1 MKLHV
6 YAQTLKAEAEQI
18 KKENEGLLRAVQTG
32 EERYADA
39 LGWHHVKKYAGETQ
53 LQALEQLAEKI
64 RKKAEVFVII
74 GVGGSNNGARAAIEA
89 FAEGKG
95 PKIIYAGNSLA
106 PHAIN
111 KVLSEIKGKSVFIDC
126 IAKNFETLEPGVTFR
141 ILRQYLEK
149 EYGEEAGKRIITTGT
164 PGSSLEQFSRENGY
178 TFLEF
183 PKDVGGRY
191 SVLTN
196 VGLLPMAVA
205 GIDIR
210 SLVKGAEKME
220 GELRKE
226 PPQRNIAYQYACMR
240 QCCQRQGYRIE
251 MLSSF
256 EPQLRWFYKW
266 WIQLF
271 AESEGKEEKGIFP
284 ASSEFS
290 EELHS
295 MGQYIQEGSKILFE
309 TFIKTGP
316 TEAAVQVEQN
326 EKRDGF
332 AYLEGKNFAQI
343 NEAAYK
349 ATLTAHSR
357 RIPCMELQVE
367 GMNEESMGEL
377 FYFFEF
383 ACYLSA
389 RIQNVNPFDQPGVEA
404 YKKEMFHTLKG
415 A

>member
-106 PHAIN
+106 PYAIN

-220 GELRKE
+220 
-226 PPQRNIAYQYACMR
+226 
-240 QCCQRQGYRIE
+240 
-251 MLSSF
+251 
-256 EPQLRWFYKW
+256 
-266 WIQLF
+266 
-271 AESEGKEEKGIFP
+271 
-284 ASSEFS
+284 
-290 EELHS
+290 EEL
-295 MGQYIQEGSKILFE
+295 
-309 TFIKTGP
+309 
-316 TEAAVQVEQN
+316 
-326 EKRDGF
+326 
-332 AYLEGKNFAQI
+332 
-343 NEAAYK
+343 
-349 ATLTAHSR
+349 
-357 RIPCMELQVE
+357 
-367 GMNEESMGEL
+367 
-377 FYFFEF
+377 
-383 ACYLSA
+383 
-389 RIQNVNPFDQPGVEA
+389 
-404 YKKEMFHTLKG
+404 
-415 A
+415 